1 MSTFA
6 NSVKRTCAAVCPLYG
21 DVPMGA
27 PGPPGQKG
35 PPGPPVSLPFL
46 HSFKLKKKRKGKKN
60 PQQQPL
66 DVVCFRHHKVKM
78 HVFEPH

>member
-46 HSFKLKKKRKGKKN
+46 HSIKLKKKRKGKKT
-60 PQQQPL
+60 QQQPL